1 MDNATIAKT
10 LNDIAELLELK
21 GDSTFK
27 MRAYQ
32 RAAHI
37 IDSLNIPLERLMA
50 DDRLREV
57 PGVGESIAQKIQ
69 ELIET
74 GGLAYYDDLR
84 RQFPEGVTAL
94 IHIPGIGPKTALKLA
109 SALSIKSVD
118 ELEQAIADG
127 RVAKLPRMGE
137 KLVDNI
143 RRQLGVARTKERRI
157 PLGVAL
163 PIVEEIVESLQRLP
177 GLRNITPAGSLRR
190 FAETIGDIDLM
201 GTADDPPSILRAF
214 CDLPQ
219 ARMVLSCGT
228 TKASVIVAGSLQV
241 DLRLVDHESFGS
253 LLQYF
258 TGSKDHNVQLR
269 TRALKKGLSLSEYGI
284 TNVKTGVLEKF
295 ATEEKFYARL
305 GMQHI
310 PPEMREAR
318 GEIEL
323 AEQFSLPALLEAG
336 HIKGDLHVHTKES
349 DGNAS
354 LADMVEKARAMGY
367 EYIAL
372 TEHSSGRGVARGL
385 TEERLRA
392 YIAQIAEIQRQYADI
407 RLLTGTEVDIRA
419 DGTLDYADDL
429 LAELDIVVASVHSS
443 MHQDKDSMT
452 ARVLRALRNPHV
464 DVLGHPT
471 GRLIGQREPI
481 ALDLEAVFREAART
495 GTALEINAMADR
507 LDLRDVHVSRARE
520 LGVRF
525 VIATDA
531 HSPGQ
536 MEFMRLGVAVAR
548 RAWCT
553 PEHILNTRP
562 AEELVHA
569 IRRAA

>member
-21 GDSTFK
+21 GDSPFK
-27 MRAYQ
+27 VRAYQ

-37 IDSLNIPLERLMA
+37 IDSLNIPIERLVV

-57 PGVGESIAQKIQ
+57 PGVGESIAQKIR
-69 ELIET
+69 ELVET
-74 GGLAYYDDLR
+74 DRLAYYDELR

-94 IHIPGIGPKTALKLA
+94 MHIPGIGPKTAFKLA
-109 SALSIKSVD
+109 SALGIKSVD
-118 ELEQAIADG
+118 ELEQAIG
-127 RVAKLPRMGE
+127 EGSVAKLPRMGE
-137 KLVDNI
+137 KLVENI
-143 RRQLGVARTKERRI
+143 HRQLAVARTKERRI

-163 PIVEEIVESLQRLP
+163 PIVEEIIAGLQRLP

-201 GTADDPPSILRAF
+201 GTADDPPSVLRTF
-214 CDLPQ
+214 CDLPLV
-219 ARMVLSCGT
+219 RMVLSCGT

-269 TRALKKGLSLSEYGI
+269 TRALKRGLSLSEYGI

-295 ATEEKFYARL
+295 AWEEDFYARL
-305 GMQHI
+305 GMQYI
-310 PPEMREAR
+310 PPEMREAL

-323 AEQFSLPALLEAG
+323 AEQASLPTLMDVKD
-336 HIKGDLHVHTKES
+336 IKGDLHVHTEES

-354 LADMVEKARAMGY
+354 LAEMVQQAQAMGY

-392 YIAQIAEIQRQYADI
+392 YVAQIAELQRQHPTI

-429 LAELDIVVASVHSS
+429 LAELDVVVASVHSS
-443 MHQDKDSMT
+443 MHQDKERMT

-495 GTALEINAMADR
+495 GTALEINAMPDR

-531 HSPGQ
+531 HPPGQ
-536 MEFMRLGVAVAR
+536 MELMRLGVSVAR
-548 RAWCT
+548 RAWCG
-553 PEHILNTRP
+553 PEHILNTRRV
-562 AEELVHA
+562 EELVHA
-569 IRRAA
+569 IGRAA